1 MLLFALRL
9 LIIKM
14 NKTKVCL
21 NIVGDCVGKK
31 SGSDAYTGWNSV
43 TRIVIEEVPPPQ
55 S

>member
-21 NIVGDCVGKK
+21 NIAQGGAGGAEGNKK
-31 SGSDAYTGWNSV
+31 RLWLMYASSYIKEILIS
-43 TRIVIEEVPPPQ
+43 
-55 S
+55 